1 MKKNNDKALFLLD
14 VRSRLQEKL
23 WNRDDFIS
31 EIEEDHIDI
40 MEVKDSSKLKQVT
53 ITNIPYDDT
62 DYQFWRLHLE
72 KHKNIKG
79 IGSDSKTVDEILV
92 VFKDKLLKVYLIEL
106 KSSINSPESE
116 QNKVGKKSG
125 RKKKKKAKRH
135 PNTLDYIALQIS
147 ESISRFLVLL
157 TIGNHEAGK
166 YKDRYKDVKIR
177 FYGIIFYN
185 RDNKVKDEQT
195 KIYIEGKKTTMLTET
210 LLRKERIAV
219 RFFKNPNPSSDK
231 ISIKFKELP

>member
-1 MKKNNDKALFLLD
+1 MKKNNDKALLLSD

-31 EIEEDHIDI
+31 EVEEDHIDI

-53 ITNIPYDDT
+53 ITDIPYDDT

-92 VFKDKLLKVYLIEL
+92 VLKDKLLKVYLIEL
-106 KSSINSPESE
+106 KSSINSPEPE
-116 QNKVGKKSG
+116 QNKVGKRG
-125 RKKKKKAKRH
+125 GKKKKAKSH

-166 YKDRYKDVKIR
+166 YKERYKDVKIK

-195 KIYIEGKKTTMLTET
+195 KIYIKGKKKTMFTET

-219 RFFKNPNPSSDK
+219 KFFKNPNPSSDK
-231 ISIKFKELP
+231 ISVKFKELP